1 MRTAEHHENART
13 VERMIEQ
20 MKRLLK
26 QLPSTKWAAL
36 LLRTWF
42 IAPETQQNPH
52 FTYADVMKASIPMK
66 LRAGVAL
73 VLALIVC
80 ARWWAVRRLLPGG
93 GVTLAARNRWAATP
107 GTAGH

>member
-1 MRTAEHHENART
+1 
-13 VERMIEQ
+13 MIEQ

-73 VLALIVC
+73 VLALIIYPLVGSE
-80 ARWWAVRRLLPGG
+80 AALAWRGSDIGG
-93 GVTLAARNRWAATP
+93 TQPMGSHTWDGRN
-107 GTAGH
+107 